1 MNYLVGQILDK
12 KMKVE
17 SGLAGWEQ
25 ELGLGGASSWRQVM
39 RGGRSLQ
46 DVVLTSRAVSAE
58 NIRCVLENCECWF
71 VVSRSSNRRMR
82 LGTQTRRAL
91 AVSPNPRVARLTS
104 LTNRKARQE
113 LPSWKPPVLE
123 CGEKSDCF
131 SK

>member
-58 NIRCVLENCECWF
+58 NIRCVLEN
-71 VVSRSSNRRMR
+71 
-82 LGTQTRRAL
+82 
-91 AVSPNPRVARLTS
+91 S